1 MAKVAAQPMIGVK
14 ITFTVSESEA
24 RALDAL
30 AGYGEDAF
38 VKAFYEFLGEGYMKP
53 HEDGLREFLG
63 SIRDVVNPA
72 LERLND
78 AKLVFDAP
86 FKKREAAKD
95 AMAKRQVPEFS

>member
-38 VKAFYEFLGEGYMKP
+38 VKSFYEVLGEGYMKP
-53 HEDGLREFLG
+53 HEAGLREFLG

-72 LERLND
+72 LARLND

-86 FKKREAAKD
+86 YKKREAAKD
-95 AMAKRQVPEFS
+95 AMSNAHLPKG